1 MKANWSVIPDYE
13 DIDRYMS
20 LCRDYGVAF
29 EYNDFFW
36 PRIYEDKEETERR
49 ISFYNGLDRDT
60 GKDTLHGVFYDIAM
74 LSMDTVI
81 RERSR
86 MLVEKSLEIAKRLS
100 CKGVVYHTGRLSGL
114 DTEEYNNSWLE
125 GMDAYLH
132 ELAGKHSDIEI
143 YMENTFE
150 KTPEP
155 FVELMNRTKD
165 LKNVKVCLDYAHL
178 MLTPTGG
185 EVWLEKLSPYIGHF
199 HLNDHDLAADLHL
212 AVGDGKIDFEAF
224 KRLMER
230 YNMDSQI
237 LIEVNG
243 YDKTKRSLDKLVLI

>member
-1 MKANWSVIPDYE
+1 MKANWSVIPDYK

-20 LCRDYGVAF
+20 LCIEYDVAF

-36 PRIYEDKEETERR
+36 PRIYEDNEEVERR
-49 ISFYNGLDRDT
+49 ISFYNSLGRDT
-60 GKDTLHGVFYDIAM
+60 CKDTLHGVFYDIAM

-86 MLVEKSLEIAKRLS
+86 MLVEKSLEIAQRLS
-100 CKGVVYHTGRLSGL
+100 CKGAVFHTGRLSGL
-114 DTEEYNNSWLE
+114 DTEEYNKSWLE
-125 GMDAYLH
+125 GMDLYIH
-132 ELAGKHSDIEI
+132 ELADKHSDIEI

-165 LKNVKVCLDYAHL
+165 LKNVKVCLDYAHS
-178 MLTPTGG
+178 MLTSTEG
-185 EVWLEKLSPYIGHF
+185 EVWFEKLSPYIGHF
-199 HLNDHDLAADLHL
+199 HLNDHDMVADLHL
-212 AVGDGKIDFEAF
+212 AVGDGKIDFEVF
-224 KRLMER
+224 KLLIER
-230 YNMDSQI
+230 YNLDSQI

-243 YDKTKRSLDKLVLI
+243 YDKAKKSLEKLASL